1 MLTLN
6 QIKQFCPKHK
16 QPQLLVDT
24 LNKFLPLYGITTKE
38 QIACFLSQCSHES
51 AGFSRLSENLNYSAA
66 GLCATWKKRFP
77 TMASAKPY
85 TRSPEKIA
93 NKVYCDRL
101 GNGNEASGDGWKYR
115 GRGLIAI
122 TGKYNYQKFAD
133 YAKKPLSECI
143 DYCSTLEGAIES
155 ACWFWK
161 ENNLN
166 RFVDTDNFEGLT
178 KAINGG
184 LIGYSSRKVIYDQVK
199 NLIN

>member
-93 NKVYCDRL
+93 NLVYCDRM

-115 GRGLIAI
+115 GKGVIQL
-122 TGKYNYQKFAD
+122 TGKANYEKLS
-133 YAKKPLSECI
+133 KGIGKPLSECI
-143 DYCSTLEGAIES
+143 DYCATLEGGIES

-161 ENNLN
+161 TNNLN
-166 RFVDTDNFEGLT
+166 HYVEKNDFEGLT

-184 LIGYSSRKVIYDQVK
+184 LNGYTERQELHKVA
-199 NLIN
+199 LGLL